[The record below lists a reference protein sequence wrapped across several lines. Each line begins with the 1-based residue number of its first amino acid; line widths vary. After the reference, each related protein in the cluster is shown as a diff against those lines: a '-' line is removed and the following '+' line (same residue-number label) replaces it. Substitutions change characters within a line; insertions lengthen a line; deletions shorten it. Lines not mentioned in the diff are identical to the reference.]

1 MKANLVK
8 AADYLLAVGNR
19 VSNRETRRWSIAAEL
34 LGITLA
40 ALVVLLAAKVV
51 KAWELLKGKL
61 YAAR

>member
-19 VSNRETRRWSIAAEL
+19 VSNRETRRWSIAAEI
-34 LGITLA
+34 LGLTLA
-40 ALVVLLAAKVV
+40 ALLVLLAAKLVQGF
-51 KAWELLKGKL
+51 ELLKGKL